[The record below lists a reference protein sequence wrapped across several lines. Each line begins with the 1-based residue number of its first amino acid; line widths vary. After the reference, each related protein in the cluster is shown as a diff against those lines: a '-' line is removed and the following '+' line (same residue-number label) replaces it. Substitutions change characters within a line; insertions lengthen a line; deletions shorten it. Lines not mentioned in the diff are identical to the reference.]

1 MVEGSVPVS
10 ISVST
15 LVVELLIFLLMVY
28 LMERL
33 VFNPIR
39 GAWAERDRRI
49 QEGLAAAT
57 ISREEA
63 EEGRA
68 EVRDILADA
77 RQQAQQAV
85 DAATAKGDQIR
96 DDLVAQA
103 TAEFRKLVEA
113 AQGDISAQRGRTA
126 EALQA
131 RIIDLSLLAAA
142 HVTGQSYSEP
152 RVRELAAT
160 VVSREGLG

>member
-15 LVVELLIFLLMVY
+15 LVIELLIFLLMVY

-39 GAWAERDRRI
+39 DAWAERDRRI

-63 EEGRA
+63 EEGRD
-68 EVRDILADA
+68 EVRRILADA
-77 RQQAQQAV
+77 RLQAQQAI
-85 DAATAKGDQIR
+85 DAATARGDQIR
-96 DDLVAQA
+96 DELVAQA

-113 AQGDISAQRGRTA
+113 AQGDISAQRERTA
-126 EALQA
+126 EELQA
-131 RIIDLSLLAAA
+131 RIIDLSLLAAS
-142 HVTGQSYSEP
+142 HVTGQSYSQP
-152 RVRELAAT
+152 RVRELAAA

>member
-1 MVEGSVPVS
+1 MIEGSIPVS

-39 GAWAERDRRI
+39 DAWAERDRRI

-63 EEGRA
+63 EAGRD
-68 EVRDILADA
+68 EVRQILGEA
-77 RQQAQQAV
+77 RLQAQQAI
-85 DAATAKGDQIR
+85 DTATGRGDHVR
-96 DDLVAQA
+96 DELVAQA

-113 AQGDISAQRGRTA
+113 AQGDISAQRERTA
-126 EALQA
+126 EELQG
-131 RIIDLSLLAAA
+131 RIIDLSLLAASQ
-142 HVTGQSYSEP
+142 VTGESYNQP

-160 VVSREGLG
+160 VVSREGLE

>member
-1 MVEGSVPVS
+1 MVEASIPVS

-28 LMERL
+28 LMETL

-39 GAWAERDRRI
+39 HAWAERDRRI

-57 ISREEA
+57 VSRDEA
-63 EEGRA
+63 EAGRA
-68 EVRDILADA
+68 EVLRILSEA
-77 RQQAQQAV
+77 RREAQQSI
-85 DAATAKGDQIR
+85 DTATARGDQVR

-103 TAEFRKLVEA
+103 TAEFRRLVEGAQGEIA
-113 AQGDISAQRGRTA
+113 AQRERTA
-126 EALQA
+126 GALQG
-131 RIIDLSLLAAA
+131 RVVDLSLLAAS
-142 HVTGQSYSEP
+142 HVTGRPYNEP
-152 RVRELAAT
+152 QVRELAAT

>member
-1 MVEGSVPVS
+1 MIEGSIPVS
-10 ISVST
+10 ISLST

-39 GAWAERDRRI
+39 TAWAERDRRI

-63 EEGRA
+63 EAGRD
-68 EVRDILADA
+68 EVRRILAEA
-77 RQQAQQAV
+77 RLQAQHSI
-85 DAATAKGDQIR
+85 DAATARGDQIR
-96 DDLVAQA
+96 DDLVAEA
-103 TAEFRKLVEA
+103 TAEFRKLVDA
-113 AQGDISAQRGRTA
+113 AQGDISAQRERTA
-126 EALQA
+126 EELQG
-131 RIIDLSLLAAA
+131 RIIDLSLLAASQ
-142 HVTGQSYSEP
+142 VTGESYSQP
-152 RVRELAAT
+152 RVRELAAA

>member
-1 MVEGSVPVS
+1 MVIASNPVG

-39 GAWAERDRRI
+39 DAWTERDRRI
-49 QEGLAAAT
+49 QEGLMAASV
-57 ISREEA
+57 SREEA
-63 EEGRA
+63 EEGRT
-68 EVRDILADA
+68 EVRRVLSAA
-77 RQQAQQAV
+77 RQRAQQAV
-85 DAATAKGDQIR
+85 DAATAEGDQTR
-96 DDLVAQA
+96 DELVAQA
-103 TAEFRKLVEA
+103 TAEFRKLVDA
-113 AQGDISAQRGRTA
+113 AQGEIAAQRERTA
-126 EALQA
+126 EELQS

-142 HVTGQSYSEP
+142 HVTGQSYSQP
-152 RVRELAAT
+152 QVRELAAA